1 MAFKICQNCL
11 LIGLQNFFYKTKN
24 LFCPNSVEFSPN
36 FIETRRDVELGA
48 VVSCARVSVLV
59 TFNVIIYY
67 QVGMS
72 LSIVPSYFLTKNI
85 TVSL

>member
-48 VVSCARVSVLV
+48 VVSCARVTVVV
-59 TFNVIIYY
+59 TFNV
-67 QVGMS
+67 
-72 LSIVPSYFLTKNI
+72 KNI
-85 TVSL
+85 LSSRNVTFYSSFLKTRNIKHLK